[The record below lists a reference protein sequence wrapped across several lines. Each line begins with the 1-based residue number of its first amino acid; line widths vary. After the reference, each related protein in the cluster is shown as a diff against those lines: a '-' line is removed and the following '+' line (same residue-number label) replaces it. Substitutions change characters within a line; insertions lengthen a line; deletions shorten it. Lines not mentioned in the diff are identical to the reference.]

1 MSSGRVLV
9 LTCAA
14 VAFLAVSFAVARW
27 LTQDNR
33 ERGAVTDLLRAQG
46 RGDVAAM
53 LGILDGC
60 KQRSSCVALVRRN
73 ARALRRSRRIE
84 IVRYDSSTAH
94 ALGTDAGPTRVAW
107 SDGTS
112 APVVV
117 QCIAVRRRGLA
128 ILNADIV
135 LSAIG
140 APIAGE
146 APCPR

>member
-1 MSSGRVLV
+1 MCSLSRS
-9 LTCAA
+9 AA

-53 LGILDGC
+53 LARPRRLRRARAC
-60 KQRSSCVALVRRN
+60 KATVERN
-73 ARALRRSRRIE
+73 ARELRRRGRLE
-84 IVRYDSSTAH
+84 IVRYDSSDSH
-94 ALGTDAGPTRVAW
+94 ALGDDAGPTRVAW
-107 SDGTS
+107 SDGTA

-117 QCIAVRRRGLA
+117 QCVEVERRGLA
-128 ILNADIV
+128 VLGGEIV
-135 LSAIG
+135 LSSIG

-146 APCPR
+146 ASCPR